1 MGSFVSTQTAPS
13 RSRAL
18 VKYDD
23 AKGREAVQHIKS
35 DFVDPRSLVNNLV
48 PGDIIQKKGN
58 FILQWFYSH
67 FAIYIGNGEIV
78 HVITP
83 SNKENGKTAIER
95 QRMEVA
101 FSGELVRKNNHLDNA
116 PAFRNRIQESRRIVK
131 AARDRV
137 GESWDYNFLTHNC
150 EHFSTWCRYGREV
163 SLQSW
168 AIGDVISGK
177 ISLSE
182 YVDHSIYGIA
192 EKLSTFWSWLK
203 RKTMG
208 FVDSIG

>member
-1 MGSFVSTQTAPS
+1 MGSFLSTQTEPS
-13 RSRAL
+13 RSTAL
-18 VKYDD
+18 VKYDN
-23 AKGREAVQHIKS
+23 AKAREAVQHIKS
-35 DFVDPRSLVNNLV
+35 DFVDPRSLVDNLV
-48 PGDIIQKKGN
+48 PGDMIQKKGN
-58 FILQWFYSH
+58 FIHQWFYSH

-83 SNKENGKTAIER
+83 SNKENGKTAISRE
-95 QRMEVA
+95 RMEDA
-101 FSGELVRKNNHLDNA
+101 FKGELVRKNNHLDNA
-116 PAFRNRIQESRRIVK
+116 PAFRNKIQQPHKIVK

-137 GESWDYNFLTHNC
+137 GEPWDYNFLTYNC
-150 EHFSTWCRYGREV
+150 EHFATWCRYGREV

-177 ISLSE
+177 ISLGE

-192 EKLSTFWSWLK
+192 EKLTTFWSWLK